1 MAVIPMGTAN
11 DFATSIGLP
20 EDPWEALQ
28 LCTMDTAQPIDVG
41 LVNDKVRCRSQSR
54 LFVHHLYHSVS
65 PLLDQGV
72 MNVHP

>member
-1 MAVIPMGTAN
+1 MQVASALIKLDAPKSIAMSVIPMGTAN

-41 LVNDKVRCRSQSR
+41 VVNNKVNPAI
-54 LFVHHLYHSVS
+54 V
-65 PLLDQGV
+65 
-72 MNVHP
+72 N